1 MADTYHNYIGGK
13 WIPSESE
20 KTFASINP
28 GNTDDILGYFP
39 DSTVNDTRVAIKVA
53 EETFPYWRSI
63 TPIQRADVLYRLI
76 RLLEDEKKDVALL
89 ISKEVGKTIHA
100 GEKEVDATIQ
110 ALKHFSGAANRLAGE
125 TLPSIDPDYFTYTLK
140 EPLGAVGVI
149 TPFNFPLGIGV
160 YKIAPAMLAGNTV
173 VYKPPNDTAHI
184 AAKLVELF
192 ERAGMPAGVLNV
204 VFGDGN
210 IVGKEMGENTSL
222 KAISFTG
229 STAVGLKLGQTVS
242 ARGGKMQAELGGKN
256 ATILLED
263 ADLDEAIKGIIIS
276 GMYNNGQ
283 SCTGTSR
290 VIVLEEIAEVV
301 LQKLKAAAQAVRV
314 GYGQEE
320 GIDNGAVANEKQLQT
335 YLHYIQSAKEAGAR
349 IECGGK
355 RLTENGLD
363 KGYFVA
369 PTVVSHVTSDMAIAQ
384 EEIFGPVVAVMIVQT
399 YEEAIQLANNTS
411 FGLSSSIYTNDLA
424 KAQAFIKQ
432 IEVGVVH
439 VNIPSNYYE
448 NQLPFGGKKQSSI
461 GLREQGSTA
470 LDFWLDTKAVYM
482 KP

>member
-1 MADTYHNYIGGK
+1 MTKTYQNYIGGQ
-13 WIPSESE
+13 WTPSESSQ
-20 KTFASINP
+20 TFTSINP
-28 GNTDDILGYFP
+28 GNTDDILGHFP
-39 DSTVNDTRVAIKVA
+39 ESTVADTRKAIQIA
-53 EETFPYWRSI
+53 EEAYPAWRDV
-63 TPIQRADVLYRLI
+63 TAIQRADVLYNLI
-76 RLLEDEKKDVALL
+76 RLMEDEKSVLAQL
-89 ISKEVGKTIHA
+89 ISREVGKTLSA

-125 TLPSIDPDYFTYTLK
+125 TLPSINPSYLAYTVK

-173 VYKPPNDTAHI
+173 VYKPPNDTACI
-184 AAKLVELF
+184 AANLVDLF
-192 ERAGMPAGVLNV
+192 ERAGMPPGVLNL
-204 VFGDGN
+204 VFGDGSV
-210 IVGKEMGENTSL
+210 VGKEMGENPTL

-229 STAVGLKLGQTVS
+229 STEVGLKLGQAVS
-242 ARGGKMQAELGGKN
+242 NRGGKMQAELGGKN

-263 ADLDEAIKGIIIS
+263 ADLEAAIQGIMVS

-290 VIVLEEIAEVV
+290 VIVLKEQADLV
-301 LQKLKAAAQAVRV
+301 LEKLIEAAQAIRV

-320 GIDNGAVANEKQLQT
+320 DIDNGAIANEKQLQT
-335 YLHYIQSAKEAGAR
+335 YLHYIQSAKDAGAR

-355 RLTENGLD
+355 QLSENGLA

-369 PTVVSHVTSDMAIAQ
+369 PTIVSHVTRDMAIAQ
-384 EEIFGPVVAVMIVQT
+384 EEIFAPVVAVMIVDS
-399 YEEAIQLANNTS
+399 YEEAIELANDSTL
-411 FGLSSSIYTNDLA
+411 GLSSSIYTNDLA
-424 KAQAFIKQ
+424 KAQDFIKRIQ
-432 IEVGVVH
+432 VGVVH

-448 NQLPFGGKKQSSI
+448 NQLPFGGKKNSSI

-470 LDFWLDTKAVYM
+470 LDFWLDTKAVYL